1 MIRFAKACE
10 SMPPRQPSSCVL
22 RFDSFELDLQAGEL
36 RKQGK
41 KLRLQGQPFEI
52 LAALMMRAGQLVTR
66 AELRAEIWPA
76 DTFVDFDH
84 SLHNAVARIRETLGD
99 SPQTP
104 RYVETLPRRGYRF
117 VAPVETIWKAGP
129 PTATGEVHYPGT
141 GAIQSLV
148 VLPLDDHCE
157 DAGHEYFADG
167 MTEALITTLA
177 KIKALRVI
185 SRTTAMQYRGARKP
199 LPQIAREL
207 NVAAVIEGSVLRAGN
222 RVRIAVQLINA
233 LTDQHLWAES
243 YERDFRDILIL
254 QADIARQ
261 VAEEIWIFLTPEE
274 RTSLGTARP
283 VNPEAHELHLKARFF
298 WNKRTEEGVRKALVH
313 FRRAIDIDP
322 LYARGY
328 AGLADCYNILGYYCE
343 LSPGDAYPK
352 ARAAA
357 TKSLELDEHLAEAH
371 AALGVVK
378 RDYEWDWEGAEIDFQ
393 RAMELN
399 PGYVEAYHW
408 HSTLLCMRGR
418 PAESIQEKEKALS
431 MDPLSVVILTDVARM
446 FYFSR
451 IYDQAVVRYRAALDL
466 DPSFVAAHIGL
477 ARVYEQQGRFD
488 LAIPEL
494 KTSVR
499 LAPDS
504 ALAFARLGQGF
515 AVAGNIDEAQKAI
528 GQLKALSAQR
538 YVSPYHIASILA
550 AMRSWDEA
558 FEWFEQAY
566 QERSI
571 SLGYLNIEPQLDELH
586 SDPRFQALVRKV
598 GC

>member
-1 MIRFAKACE
+1 VIRFAKVCE
-10 SMPPRQPSSCVL
+10 LMPPRQPSDFVL
-22 RFDSFELDLQAGEL
+22 RFDSFELDPHAGEL
-36 RKQGK
+36 RRQGK
-41 KLRLQGQPFEI
+41 KLRLQGQPFQT

-84 SLHNAVARIRETLGD
+84 SLHNAIARVRETLGD

-104 RYVETLPRRGYRF
+104 RYIETLPRRGYRF
-117 VAPVETIWKAGP
+117 IAPVETIRKAGP
-129 PTATGEVHYPGT
+129 ATATGEVHYA

-148 VLPLDDHCE
+148 VLPFDDHCG

-167 MTEALITTLA
+167 MTEALITNLA

-185 SRTTAMQYRGARKP
+185 SRTTAMQYRGARKS

-207 NVAAVIEGSVLRAGN
+207 NVVAVIEGSVLRVGN

-243 YERDFRDILIL
+243 YERDFRDILTL

-261 VAEEIWIFLTPEE
+261 VAEAIWIFLTPEE
-274 RTSLGTARP
+274 RALLGTARR
-283 VNPEAHELHLKARFF
+283 VNPEAHELYLKARYF

-378 RDYEWDWEGAEIDFQ
+378 RDYEWDWEGAETDFQ

-408 HSTLLCMRGR
+408 HSTLLCIRGK
-418 PAESIQEKEKALS
+418 PAESIQEKEKALT
-431 MDPLSVVILTDVARM
+431 MDPLSVVILTDIARM

-451 IYDQAVVRYRAALDL
+451 VYDQAVVRYRAALDL
-466 DPSFVAAHIGL
+466 DPSFVVAHIGL

-488 LAIPEL
+488 LAIPVL

-504 ALAFARLGQGF
+504 ALAFASLGQGF
-515 AVAGNIDEAQKAI
+515 AVAGNIDGARKTIE
-528 GQLKALSAQR
+528 QLKALSAQR
-538 YVSPYHIASILA
+538 YVSPYDIASIHTG
-550 AMRSWDEA
+550 MRSWDEA